1 MRKFDAQFLKP
12 GMTFAGLCKRVE
24 RYRQELKG
32 DQLFDFE
39 DWEYYT
45 LNDFYLT
52 QNGERKVFAMADNI
66 LKRCKNKEM
75 VIDKHIDK
83 LVLTIAFCRDYY
95 VFQKDETKSQKVEHL
110 NFGKF
115 VLGEDFDFKEP
126 PMIKASMFF
135 V

>member
-1 MRKFDAQFLKP
+1 MRKFDAQFLKL

-52 QNGERKVFAMADNI
+52 RAGESKLFAMLDAI
-66 LKRCKNKEM
+66 LKRCKNKGD

-83 LVLTIAFCRDYY
+83 FVFTIAFCRDYY
-95 VFQKDETKSQKVEHL
+95 VVPKNETKSQKEEHL

-115 VLGEDFDFKEP
+115 VLGEDFAFKEP